1 MLHIVPA
8 QEGASE
14 APLNASI
21 HVEILMR
28 AFEELKLHL
37 STQLM
42 TQLCGLDT
50 HDLGIGATAVQ
61 AQNSATARGEAG
73 HGGGDAA
80 YAHWV
85 DGVFHCFFSHTIHTA
100 VDGVLLRLLAS
111 TAPPAIV
118 AATGRANATHSACT
132 GAPAMES
139 AMDALGRVHLGLDAR
154 PPDCYR
160 SPRAA
165 GHQAPVHPAEEAPAL
180 AHATSRGAHE

>member
-80 YAHWV
+80 YAHGSTV
-85 DGVFHCFFSHTIHTA
+85 SFTA
-100 VDGVLLRLLAS
+100 SFRSSSTTRSAS
-111 TAPPAIV
+111 PPPVSCMAPQK
-118 AATGRANATHSACT
+118 G
-132 GAPAMES
+132 
-139 AMDALGRVHLGLDAR
+139 
-154 PPDCYR
+154 
-160 SPRAA
+160 
-165 GHQAPVHPAEEAPAL
+165 
-180 AHATSRGAHE
+180 SR